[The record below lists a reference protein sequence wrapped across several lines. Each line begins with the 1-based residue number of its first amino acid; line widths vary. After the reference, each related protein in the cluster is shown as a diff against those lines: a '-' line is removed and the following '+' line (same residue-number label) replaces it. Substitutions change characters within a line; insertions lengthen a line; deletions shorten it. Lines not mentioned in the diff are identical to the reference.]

1 MTQALHYACQI
12 RYTALCNWIRHFV
25 LTLRISI
32 FDFVFHY
39 ADVILCMTLSERIL
53 VANRA
58 TLEPSATHSNI
69 SRHIFHFHT
78 SQHGEQWFGKFRKRE
93 SRNVSTPWSCSR
105 PCSRQLAKWYYAHNP
120 KQQFE
125 HNIDI
130 CNAKQGA
137 KQHVNFINDIK
148 QLYKRSSAKFS
159 HSFCALREH
168 LSRRYD
174 SIYTQTTS
182 QESV

>member
-1 MTQALHYACQI
+1 MHWPIWKLMRGDYRHNKTRISCNYRKHFIMTQALHYACQI

-78 SQHGEQWFGKFRKRE
+78 SQHGEQWFGKFRKCLYSVKLQPSFLKTTRQ
-93 SRNVSTPWSCSR
+93 VILR
-105 PCSRQLAKWYYAHNP
+105 PQPQAAVWT
-120 KQQFE
+120 
-125 HNIDI
+125 
-130 CNAKQGA
+130 
-137 KQHVNFINDIK
+137 QH
-148 QLYKRSSAKFS
+148 R
-159 HSFCALREH
+159 H
-168 LSRRYD
+168 L
-174 SIYTQTTS
+174 
-182 QESV
+182 